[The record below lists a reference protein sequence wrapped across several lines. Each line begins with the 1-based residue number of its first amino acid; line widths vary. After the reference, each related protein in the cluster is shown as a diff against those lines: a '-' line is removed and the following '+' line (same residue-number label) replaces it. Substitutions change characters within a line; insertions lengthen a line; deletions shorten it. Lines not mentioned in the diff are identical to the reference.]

1 MGGSLGLLMQI
12 GVSGLKNH
20 QYGVDVTAHNIA
32 NVHTDGYSRQ
42 TAETVARQGIKN
54 GGLVFGQGIYTG
66 EIKRNVD
73 EIVNKRLN
81 EHLSNLSKYTE
92 LETAM
97 TTLEGFYSE
106 TGTSSETSLSS
117 LMSEFENAWQSVAN
131 NPSGEAE
138 RATLLEQSKSLAE
151 AYRNMDDYLNTFQ
164 IDLTRTIANGVNE
177 VNLITKE
184 LAEINK
190 SIYGL
195 EADSVIA
202 NDMRDKRDVLLTD
215 LYELINVD
223 TFTQENGFITVTTAK
238 GAILVNG
245 TDSYELEAEGDQETG
260 MSKINWKT
268 TETRRKEI
276 TDGITEGSIAGWIEM
291 RDTIIGY
298 PDGTGIRGDY
308 NQLAKDFIWA
318 INRQHSQGSG
328 IEMFPPN
335 TTLVG
340 TYYTTDD
347 NATMGSLPYGDKLYF
362 GVEKQGET
370 PAIPASLDM
379 WIGDANGENIKRV
392 NIQMITAG
400 SVGQEE
406 VQLLTAQDTP
416 GDLADSINAQVALA
430 LGAVDEQGLQYA
442 EFAKVPVF
450 EELTEEELAE
460 MTEEELEVLQSLPA
474 SAITLKFGS
483 DETFS
488 YGFSYDNSNV
498 LAALGINTFFIGHTS
513 GTLKVNNVIDDNINY
528 IAAGQ
533 ITDRKDTTYNVSPS
547 IQMTELGS
555 TGKLATSGPFTG
567 NENTLYEIKVDAY
580 NTTIEA
586 DKTVTYNKDEV
597 QFKWRKSLDGGT
609 TWTDANGDDASDW
622 ASVTTV
628 SDNSSVVPLEN
639 GVNIDF
645 KAGLSTKTYK
655 MEVIEQVTDD
665 QGVTNDVTNEYELE
679 LDFVPEETYRIEATA
694 GGVISYSS
702 NSNAFAITR
711 LVEPVQTEYHNQL
724 TIIGIQSMSIS
735 REKGI
740 IDVSTDQLNEVR
752 DNISGVSLDQEFTK
766 LVEYQRYYQ
775 AAAKLVQT
783 ADELMKTVTTLKS

>member
-42 TAETVARQGIKN
+42 TAETVARQGLKT

-66 EIKRNVD
+66 EIKRNID
-73 EIVNKRLN
+73 EIVNKRLD
-81 EHLSNLSKYTE
+81 EHRSQLSKYTE

-97 TTLEGFYSE
+97 TTLEGFFAE

-138 RATLLEQSKSLAE
+138 RATLMEQSKSLAE
-151 AYRNMDDYLNTFQ
+151 AYRGLDEYLNTFQ
-164 IDLTRTIANGVNE
+164 IDLTRTIANGIEEANM
-177 VNLITKE
+177 ITRE
-184 LAEINK
+184 LAEINGK
-190 SIYGL
+190 IYGL
-195 EADSVIA
+195 ECNSVIA

-215 LYELINVD
+215 LYKLMNVN
-223 TFTQENGFITVTTAK
+223 TYQQENGFVTVTTAK
-238 GAILVNG
+238 GVILVNG
-245 TDSYELEAEGDQETG
+245 IDNYELEAVGDPETG
-260 MSKINWKT
+260 MSIINWIT
-268 TETRRKEI
+268 SGTRKLDI
-276 TDGITEGSIAGWIEM
+276 TDGITQGSLGGWLEM
-291 RDTIIGY
+291 RDEIIGY
-298 PDGTGIRGDY
+298 PDKTGIRADY
-308 NQLAKDFIWA
+308 NTLAKDFVWS

-328 IEMFPPN
+328 IELFPPN

-347 NATMGSLPYGDKLYF
+347 DATMSSLPYGDKLYF
-362 GVEKQGET
+362 GVEQQGDT
-370 PAIPASLDM
+370 PAIPASFDM
-379 WIGDANGENIKRV
+379 WLGDSEGNNIKKV
-392 NIQMITAG
+392 NIQMITAN
-400 SVGQEE
+400 SVGEEE

-416 GDLADSINAQVALA
+416 GDLADTINKQIAVALG
-430 LGAVDEQGLQYA
+430 LTDEENQQYA

-450 EELTEEELAE
+450 EELSEEELAA
-460 MTEEELEVLQSLPA
+460 MTEEELEVLQSLPE

-488 YGFSYDNSNV
+488 FGFSYDNSNV
-498 LAALGINTFFIGHTS
+498 LAALGINTYFKGHTS
-513 GTLKVNNVIDDNINY
+513 GTLKVNDVVDDNINY
-528 IAAGQ
+528 ITVGR

-547 IQMTELGS
+547 IQMTELGT
-555 TGKLATSGPFTG
+555 TGILDSSGPYTG
-567 NENTLYEIKVDAY
+567 NDNALYEIK
-580 NTTIEA
+580 IEA
-586 DKTVTYNKDEV
+586 SANENDV
-597 QFKWRKSLDGGT
+597 QFKWRKSLDDGV
-609 TWTDANGDDASDW
+609 TWVQGDW
-622 ASVTTV
+622 AEIADVYSGANPITI
-628 SDNSSVVPLEN
+628 EN
-639 GVNIDF
+639 GVTLTFKKGLAAAADDDPARIDF
-645 KAGLSTKTYK
+645 
-655 MEVIEQVTDD
+655 IQD
-665 QGVTNDVTNEYELE
+665 
-679 LDFVPEETYRIEATA
+679 ETYRVEATA

-702 NSNAFAITR
+702 NANAFAITR
-711 LVEPVQTEYHNQL
+711 LVEPSQEEYHNQL
-724 TIIGIQSMSIS
+724 TIIGIKSLGIS

-740 IDVSTDQLNEVR
+740 IDVSTDQLNEIR